1 MKALHF
7 LIAFFLVFVVFHTRA
22 PFAVGKVET
31 YKEISAPE
39 VKDMLEGKKVLAV
52 HVLSEIEYDIQHIPG
67 SVNIPIHKMKT
78 IGKLPKDK
86 NTPLIFYCMG
96 RR

>member
-1 MKALHF
+1 
-7 LIAFFLVFVVFHTRA
+7 
-22 PFAVGKVET
+22 
-31 YKEISAPE
+31 
-39 VKDMLEGKKVLAV
+39 KVLAV